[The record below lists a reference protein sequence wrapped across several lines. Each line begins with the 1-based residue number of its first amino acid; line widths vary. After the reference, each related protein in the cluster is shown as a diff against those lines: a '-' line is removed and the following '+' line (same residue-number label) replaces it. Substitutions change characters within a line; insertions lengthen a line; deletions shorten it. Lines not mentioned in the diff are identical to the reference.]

1 MHQKNIAL
9 VYGGDSSEIE
19 ISIMSGQN
27 MAAHINRKRYRVF
40 EILLRGKD
48 WRVAAWPDG
57 SRPANDAES
66 QIDKND
72 FSCVWKAEK
81 ILFHKAFIMIHGN
94 PGENGLLPAYFEL
107 LDLPYT
113 CCSAF
118 TSALAFN
125 KHACKGYLRDTGIRM
140 PKGVL
145 LHRDEAVN
153 ETELVARLGL
163 PLFVKPNSGG
173 SSFGVSKVRDK
184 HSLRAALQKAF
195 EESEEV
201 LAEEFIEGREL
212 TNGYFGRDAK
222 GQELPVTEIV
232 SKNEFF
238 DYQAK
243 YQGASQEI
251 TPAPISE
258 AQRKKVQ
265 ETTAAIFHYL
275 HCRGFVRVDYILKDE
290 ELYFLEINTVPGMTK
305 MSLVPQQLKEAGI
318 SLEAFIDWILED

>member
-1 MHQKNIAL
+1 
-9 VYGGDSSEIE
+9 
-19 ISIMSGQN
+19 
-27 MAAHINRKRYRVF
+27 
-40 EILLRGKD
+40 LL
-48 WRVAAWPDG
+48 
-57 SRPANDAES
+57 E
-66 QIDKND
+66 
-72 FSCVWKAEK
+72 
-81 ILFHKAFIMIHGN
+81 
-94 PGENGLLPAYFEL
+94 
-107 LDLPYT
+107 LPYT
-113 CCSAF
+113 SCSAF

-125 KHACKGYLRDTGIRM
+125 KHACKGYLRDTGIKM

-145 LHRDEAVN
+145 LQRDEAID
-153 ETELVARLGL
+153 EDGLVAQLGL

-184 HSLRAALQKAF
+184 NSLRAALQKAL

-222 GQELPVTEIV
+222 GRELPVTEIV
-232 SKNEFF
+232 SKNDFF

-251 TPAPISE
+251 TPAPLSE

-265 ETTAAIFHYL
+265 ETTGAIFHYL
-275 HCRGFVRVDYILKDE
+275 HCRGFVRVDYILKDD
-290 ELYFLEINTVPGMTK
+290 ELYFLEVNTVPGMTK